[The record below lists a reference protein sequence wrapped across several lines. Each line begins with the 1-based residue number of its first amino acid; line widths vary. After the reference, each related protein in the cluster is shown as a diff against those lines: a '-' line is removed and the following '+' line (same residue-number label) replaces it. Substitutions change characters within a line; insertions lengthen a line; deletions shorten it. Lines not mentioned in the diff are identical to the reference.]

1 MRSTIDVDL
10 LRELRGIMVFDSAHE
25 SIGTIEEIFY
35 DEATTRPL
43 WVGVAADRPGTSRM
57 LLPLEAASIGDGGL
71 TLRYT
76 KEYVRRAPLVAGD
89 IGRAGDQELRA
100 YYGLTP
106 RDLSGDIRS
115 LT

>member
-1 MRSTIDVDL
+1 VT
-10 LRELRGIMVFDSAHE
+10 DS
-25 SIGTIEEIFY
+25 
-35 DEATTRPL
+35 
-43 WVGVAADRPGTSRM
+43 M
-57 LLPLEAASIGDGGL
+57 
-71 TLRYT
+71 
-76 KEYVRRAPLVAGD
+76 EYVRRAPPVAGD

>member
-1 MRSTIDVDL
+1 MRSTIDVDR
-10 LRELRGIMVFDSAHE
+10 LRELRGVMIFDSADD
-25 SIGTIEEIFY
+25 SIGTIDEIFY

-71 TLRYT
+71 TLPYT
-76 KEYVRRAPLVAGD
+76 KEYVRRAPAGAGG
-89 IGRAGDQELRA
+89 IGRLRERQLRA
-100 YYGLTP
+100 YYGLAP
-106 RDLSGDIRS
+106 RDPSGDIRS